1 MNDQALTR
9 LKTAGFTE
17 FKDAEKVLLSLAGN
31 TDGVLH
37 PDFPGRIANVD
48 GDDWIQIIF
57 IENGEYG
64 LVMPQALKGIWVFT
78 ESYSTN
84 TLRLVNPTDLA
95 DWLVGFSPDDFVG
108 TAIPVAVNTT
118 PTGDQ
123 S

>member
-1 MNDQALTR
+1 MNDQAPTR

-31 TDGVLH
+31 TDGVLY
-37 PDFPGRIANVD
+37 PDFPGRITNVD

-57 IENGEYG
+57 IESGEYG
-64 LVMPQALKGIWVFT
+64 LITPPEHKGIWVFT
-78 ESYSTN
+78 ESYSKN

-95 DWLVGFSPDDFVG
+95 DWINDFTPDDFVG
-108 TAIPVAVNTT
+108 EAIPVIVNNT